1 MPRDRVT
8 GTSNGLAAIR
18 RSGGFILRL
27 ALAALAVVWMGHA
40 AGWEEIFATL
50 THADP
55 QWLLIA
61 VAGLV
66 LESLTRLWNWGR
78 LLDGLGCVTRGRL
91 GRLLHAYMVGAM
103 FGTVL
108 PSTASTDA
116 MRGLL
121 AQRAYGG
128 RPTAHA
134 AAIVIQNLLVWIA
147 ACSIGLVCLGVLF
160 ATDRSPIYAP
170 EAALLFAGVVGSGV
184 GLHVALKHYRSVWVA
199 LLRRVLRRRWFFVR
213 RAVRRFADALL
224 IFERAHVPFAPRALV
239 ACVSFVCSASV
250 HASVAMAVGI
260 DVPLVVWGAIL
271 PIASL
276 AGFLPISISGLGGA
290 QAVYVLL
297 LAPFGV
303 GVAQAFASSALY
315 ALLNLMFNTV
325 FGSIAWV
332 SVPALARTPA
342 NGTSP
347 ALPVPG
353 SSELER

>member
-1 MPRDRVT
+1 VPRNRVT
-8 GTSNGLAAIR
+8 GTSNVLAKI
-18 RSGGFILRL
+18 RSGGFVLRL
-27 ALAALAVVWMGHA
+27 ALAALAVGWMGHT
-40 AGWEEIFATL
+40 AGWGQVLATL
-50 THADP
+50 ANADP
-55 QWLLIA
+55 RWLL
-61 VAGLV
+61 VALAALA
-66 LESLTRLWNWGR
+66 LESLGRLWNWGR
-78 LLDGLGCVTRGRL
+78 LLDGLGCVTRDRL
-91 GRLLHAYMVGAM
+91 RHLVHAYLVGAM
-103 FGTVL
+103 FGTIL

-147 ACSIGLVCLGVLF
+147 ACTIGLICLGVLF
-160 ATDRSPIYAP
+160 ATDRSPRYAP
-170 EAALLFAGVVGSGV
+170 QAALLFAGVVGSGV
-184 GLHVALKHYRSVWVA
+184 ALHVALKHYRYVWVA
-199 LLRRVLRRRWFFVR
+199 LLRRVMRRRWYFLR

-239 ACVSFVCSASV
+239 ACVVFLFSASV

-276 AGFLPISISGLGGA
+276 SSFLPISISGLGGA

-303 GVAQAFASSALY
+303 GVAQAFSSSALF

-325 FGSIAWV
+325 FGAIAWV
-332 SVPALARTPA
+332 SAPSLARPSA
-342 NGTSP
+342 GGASED
-347 ALPVPG
+347 LRLSE